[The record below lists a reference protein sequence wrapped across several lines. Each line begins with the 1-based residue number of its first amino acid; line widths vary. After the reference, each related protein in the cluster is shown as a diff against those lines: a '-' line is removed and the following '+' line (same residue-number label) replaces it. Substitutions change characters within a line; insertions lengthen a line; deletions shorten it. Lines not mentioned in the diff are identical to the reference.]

1 MEYKGKLYGKFGNK
15 YFDTGKTSDDWDRI
29 ETGYNKAKLLLADEE
44 VNIDLV
50 NINKSAKDV
59 INYVEFDAAIAM
71 PIDELMGE
79 DGRHLSKKEYGKVLL
94 KYLVIELKAHF
105 C

>member
-1 MEYKGKLYGKFGNK
+1 MEAYTFLREKNH
-15 YFDTGKTSDDWDRI
+15 TVPS
-29 ETGYNKAKLLLADEE
+29 ETLELMKDSALKALEP
-44 VNIDLV
+44 VNVDLGD
-50 NINKSAKDV
+50 INESAKDV

-79 DGRHLSKKEYGKVLL
+79 DGRRLTKKEYGKVLL

-105 C
+105 L